1 MAPLLNIP
9 LEVLLLITSHLT
21 TPEYGNLRATCRHI
35 EASLFTSFSKE
46 FFSKRQF
53 ALMEFSIQAL
63 VDIAKS
69 RLGPSLTHLII
80 HLEHPEVSFLPRYRH
95 INNDDLAGD
104 AAAHNRILA
113 QSLAHAVFISTGR
126 DFEMLSE
133 AIRHLPNLETIGMRD
148 FHSNSRTRDNTEWH
162 SYGCPT
168 LRATTRARLGLP
180 IDERLMNRYFR
191 TSEYTNHVFL
201 TILRAMG
208 NSAGACPKPLLL
220 RYRSLSRAINVAR
233 RPAARAFK
241 TLICR
246 V

>member
-9 LEVLLLITSHLT
+9 LEVLLLIASHLT
-21 TPEYGNLRATCRHI
+21 TPEYGSLRATCKYI

-53 ALMEFSIQAL
+53 ALTEFSIQAL

-69 RLGPSLTHLII
+69 RLGSSLTHLII
-80 HLEHPEVSFLPRYRH
+80 HLEHPQVAFVAGV
-95 INNDDLAGD
+95 NNYHLVRD
-104 AAAHNRILA
+104 AASHNQILS
-113 QSLAHAVFISTGR
+113 QSLSHSVFISTGR

-148 FHSNSRTRDNTEWH
+148 FHSNSRTRDDTEWH

-168 LRATTRARLGLP
+168 FQRTTGARLALP
-180 IDERLMNRYFR
+180 NNQPDRELQGSYFR
-191 TSEYTNHVFL
+191 HSEYTSHVFL

-208 NSAGACPKPLLL
+208 SCAGASPKAPLL
-220 RYRSLSRAINVAR
+220 RH
-233 RPAARAFK
+233 RPFPTGPK
-241 TLICR
+241 THETTN
-246 V
+246 